1 MKRGYAVVYSETS
14 ALTPDMWRVLAGVLR
29 EKHRRESEHLLYNS
43 DRLTGENPMSAEGF
57 RDLWLDLDND
67 DVFSAYSTRR
77 MREIADWLL
86 GKQLIVPAQEFLSLA
101 DDIDAIR
108 TQYTQ
113 RGAKLV
119 ELARA
124 VELLEGDDVSMDAVL
139 EEVQRLENELHEER
153 LQ

>member
-1 MKRGYAVVYSETS
+1 
-14 ALTPDMWRVLAGVLR
+14 
-29 EKHRRESEHLLYNS
+29 
-43 DRLTGENPMSAEGF
+43 MSAEGF

-67 DVFSAYSTRR
+67 NVFSAYSTRR

-86 GKQLIVPAQEFLSLA
+86 GKQLIAPAQEFLSLA
-101 DDIDAIR
+101 DDIDAIC

-119 ELARA
+119 EIARV
-124 VELLEGDDVSMDAVL
+124 VELLECDDVSMDAVL